1 MQKKLVWMGL
11 FAGSIIGGY
20 IPAIWGAGLLSMS
33 SVIFSGIGAFVGLWA
48 GYKLGVYF

>member
-1 MQKKLVWMGL
+1 MQKKLIWIGL

-20 IPAIWGAGLLSMS
+20 IPTVWGSGLSMS

-48 GYKLGVYF
+48 GYKLGAYF